1 MEQRPS
7 ALVAFGSIG
16 IAAAMWLVVCAPV
29 AAGIAAYLVSF
40 WMLSSFPEIAV
51 TATVL
56 GALQGLL
63 FYLAGSGRSKSEY
76 DGFLWLGAFS
86 GAFLGV
92 LGFPPVFS
100 RAGVIAARPTV
111 AVFILA
117 AIAGGVTAGLVSG
130 HVLTTL
136 LWGRSLNLG
145 RGVVLGGLL
154 VLAAIDYHFYWPA
167 TIERIAV
174 PEVSLQDIAG
184 LSAGSARGSQWT
196 GCYEFQGR
204 YPLGTGGQ
212 YGRLKLVQTDGV
224 LKVDEGR
231 DSFLGGVDR
240 DGRFRFGAEITER
253 TDTFRIV
260 WQGRFHGN
268 SFDFNKRL
276 TVVKGVNSLG
286 VNPLTGTG
294 QLIPC
299 P

>member
-1 MEQRPS
+1 M
-7 ALVAFGSIG
+7 VGSLCTGSRGHRCIPC
-16 IAAAMWLVVCAPV
+16 IFLDAIL
-29 AAGIAAYLVSF
+29 
-40 WMLSSFPEIAV
+40 FPGIAV

-167 TIERIAV
+167 TIEELPSRKSLSRTLR
-174 PEVSLQDIAG
+174 VSLLEVHG
-184 LSAGSARGSQWT
+184 FHQWT
-196 GCYEFQGR
+196 GRLRVPRTLSPWHRWAVRPTQV
-204 YPLGTGGQ
+204 GTD
-212 YGRLKLVQTDGV
+212 RWSA
-224 LKVDEGR
+224 EGR
-231 DSFLGGVDR
+231 
-240 DGRFRFGAEITER
+240 
-253 TDTFRIV
+253 
-260 WQGRFHGN
+260 
-268 SFDFNKRL
+268 
-276 TVVKGVNSLG
+276 
-286 VNPLTGTG
+286 
-294 QLIPC
+294 
-299 P
+299 